1 MRCEVLLQP
10 RTALRGEKM
19 LSSMVEASARA
30 GVECIVSTGE
40 WRGLA
45 PLLMTY
51 GLGHLQRRPWQEA
64 HKRGGGRLIGWDLG
78 YWNRDVPLAFS
89 MRLTIDDDHPHRLV
103 RDEPADRWEAAGI
116 VLREDAN
123 ADGPVVLVGLGKKQR
138 ALMGS
143 RTQEWE
149 RRQAA
154 ALRRRFPDREVVY
167 RPKRGGDELPGFRTM
182 QGEIEQVLRGASL
195 VVCHHSNVAV
205 DACIAG
211 VPVECEDGIAL
222 ALYRGNP
229 APSREERL
237 RFLRSVAW
245 WQWTPLEAAR
255 AWEFIKARLT

>member
-19 LSSMVEASARA
+19 LRAMIEAAPAA
-30 GVECIVSTGE
+30 GVECVLSTSE
-40 WRGLA
+40 WRGIA
-45 PLLMTY
+45 PVLMTY

-64 HKRGGGRLIGWDLG
+64 HKRTGGRLIGWDLG

-89 MRLTIDDDHPHRLV
+89 MRLTIDDDHPHRFV
-103 RDEPADRWEAAGI
+103 RDEAPERWEAAGI
-116 VLREDAN
+116 ALREN
-123 ADGPVVLVGLGKKQR
+123 YNPDGPVVLVGLGKKQR
-138 ALMGS
+138 ALMGA

-149 RRQAA
+149 RAKSI

-167 RPKRGGDELPGFRTM
+167 RPKRDGDELPGLRTVR
-182 QGEIEQVLRGASL
+182 GPIEAVLRGASL

-205 DACIAG
+205 DACVAG

-237 RFLRSVAW
+237 RFLQSVAW
-245 WQWTPLEAAR
+245 WQWTPLEAAQ